1 MEASTSHQRVGLA
14 EEQRAQLL
22 GLGNLHRGLGE
33 VAMFLAGHAAYK
45 GMFLSDLRRS
55 VLPAVLHNQYRIIRN
70 RQERTVG
77 YVSWAMVNEEVHKR
91 LIGGRLKLQLEDW
104 ISGDLAVVMDVASAT
119 ASSGERILREL
130 KVGLFPKEDLWL
142 IRTDA
147 GMHDPKL
154 AKYRLREVSGS
165 G

>member
-55 VLPAVLHNQYRIIRN
+55 MLPAVLHNQYRIIRN

-77 YVSWAMVNEEVHKR
+77 YVSWAMVTEELAER
-91 LIGGRLKLQLEDW
+91 LEAGEEAFKLGRDDWNCGGRR
-104 ISGDLAVVMDVASAT
+104 IVVD
-119 ASSGERILREL
+119 E
-130 KVGLFPKEDLWL
+130 VGYVQQK
-142 IRTDA
+142 
-147 GMHDPKL
+147 
-154 AKYRLREVSGS
+154 
-165 G
+165 